1 MRVKTILVAASLAG
15 LAMLLVAGPAAA
27 DVIKVSPGESIQTA
41 IDQAGPGDTVKVAP
55 GTYQENVQI
64 KTDGITLK
72 GAGSDQTL
80 IEAAATPAA
89 VDPICEGTGICVTDF
104 AGDPSEP
111 PSTPSLSDVRIKDLA
126 VTGFGFSGVFFFAT
140 VDQRVSHV
148 LAKDNEGYG
157 IAAFNTTGGEYRDNV
172 ASNNGEAGLYV
183 GDSPEANADVHDN
196 EAYGNGIGLFFRDAA
211 HGVVEDNQSHDNCI
225 GVLFLDTPDDP
236 TAPAPNSDWVARDNE
251 VNHNNKACPAGDEG
265 DATSGLGIV
274 INGAHAITLVGNT
287 VNDNQPSGPTAGSG
301 GIVIVSDPDSPVST
315 DNVVKHNS
323 AFGNLPDDILWDGQ
337 GTNTFTDNRC
347 ETSEPAGLCV
357 SGHGHGHHGGDGHGD
372 HGHGGKGDH
381 GHGGKGDHGQ
391 NHHKHHNKNHKHHG
405 KHGHDD

>member
-41 IDQAGPGDTVKVAP
+41 IDQAGSGDTVKIAP

-89 VDPICEGTGICVTDF
+89 VDPICEGTGVCVTDF
-104 AGDPSEP
+104 AGDPSGPP
-111 PSTPSLSDVRIKDLA
+111 PSPSLSDVRIKDLA

-157 IAAFNTTGGEYRDNV
+157 IAAFNTTGGEYRGNV

-183 GDSPEANADVHDN
+183 GDSPEANAD
-196 EAYGNGIGLFFRDAA
+196 
-211 HGVVEDNQSHDNCI
+211 
-225 GVLFLDTPDDP
+225 
-236 TAPAPNSDWVARDNE
+236 
-251 VNHNNKACPAGDEG
+251 
-265 DATSGLGIV
+265 
-274 INGAHAITLVGNT
+274 
-287 VNDNQPSGPTAGSG
+287 
-301 GIVIVSDPDSPVST
+301 
-315 DNVVKHNS
+315 
-323 AFGNLPDDILWDGQ
+323 
-337 GTNTFTDNRC
+337 
-347 ETSEPAGLCV
+347 
-357 SGHGHGHHGGDGHGD
+357 
-372 HGHGGKGDH
+372 
-381 GHGGKGDHGQ
+381 
-391 NHHKHHNKNHKHHG
+391 
-405 KHGHDD
+405 